1 MKAMNDITS
10 NATAKID
17 GAIDYVND
25 HIRKVLIKAGI
36 PITIAKKYSANYCHG
51 GEWIL
56 DDGLEFAQHDIHLI
70 SNEELIEVVKE
81 LENLE

>member
-1 MKAMNDITS
+1 MTTMNDITS

-17 GAIDYVND
+17 RARD
-25 HIRKVLIKAGI
+25 HVTAHIQKVLMKAGI

-56 DDGLEFAQHDIHLI
+56 DDGTELAQQDIHLI
-70 SNEELIEVVKE
+70 SNEELINIVKE
-81 LENLE
+81 IENLE